1 MVWTQCN
8 ELKNNPLLVMQR
20 GLGDVWLKVRAIATA
35 DFTPINTD
43 FRDLSS
49 GELPLEWQAEDL
61 GTRETT

>member
-1 MVWTQCN
+1 
-8 ELKNNPLLVMQR
+8 MQR
-20 GLGDVWLKVRAIATA
+20 GLGDVWLKVRAIATV

-61 GTRETT
+61 GTEDTT